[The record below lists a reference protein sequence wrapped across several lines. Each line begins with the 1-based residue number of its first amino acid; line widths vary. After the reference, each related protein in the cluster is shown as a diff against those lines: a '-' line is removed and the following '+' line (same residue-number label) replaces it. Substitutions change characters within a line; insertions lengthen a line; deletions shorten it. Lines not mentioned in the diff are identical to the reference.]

1 MKAIVTFLLP
11 LLLLILYPAPGQA
24 KKERTSLRVIVQ
36 DVEGVPV
43 ARASVLVRTL
53 KGKKLK
59 KIGRSFELRTSQEGT
74 APLPPIKQGHVLIQV
89 IAKGYRTYG
98 ERLELSEIDQTYT
111 VTLELPQQQHS
122 VHTGKKKQN

>member
-1 MKAIVTFLLP
+1 MKAIVTVLLP

-24 KKERTSLRVIVQ
+24 KKERTSLRVIVR
-36 DVEGVPV
+36 DVEGAPV

-53 KGKKLK
+53 KGKKLR

-74 APLPPIKQGHVLIQV
+74 APLPPIKQGPVLIQV

-122 VHTGKKKQN
+122 VHKGKKKQN